1 MDSADR
7 IAAAWRA
14 ERPETPVG
22 SIGVVTRIW
31 ELAKL
36 FGAHR
41 RQMLNQLGIDAA
53 ILDLLSTLRRDGPPY
68 VLTTRELAARTLI
81 STGAVSQRIARAERA
96 GLVTRRHSDAHHRAV
111 EVVLTD
117 AGHALVEQVVDD
129 LLSDELELIS
139 GLPAPDRDQLAELLK
154 ALLSKVHKEVDPEPS
169 SPVGYQ
175 DR

>member
-1 MDSADR
+1 MDSADQ

-14 ERPETPVG
+14 ERPGTPVE

-41 RQMLNQLGIDAA
+41 RQVLSRLGIDAA
-53 ILDLLSTLRRDGPPY
+53 TLDLLSTLRRSGPPY
-68 VLTTRELAARTLI
+68 VLTTREVAARTLI
-81 STGAVSQRIARAERA
+81 STGAVSQRIARAERD
-96 GLVTRRHSDAHHRAV
+96 GLVTRRHSNAHHRAV
-111 EVVLTD
+111 DVVLTE

-129 LLSDELELIS
+129 LLGDEWELLS
-139 GLPAPDRDQLAELLK
+139 GLPADDRDQLAGLLK
-154 ALLSKVHKEVDPEPS
+154 ALLSSVHKEVDPEPS

-175 DR
+175 QP

>member
-14 ERPETPVG
+14 ERPGTPVG
-22 SIGVVTRIW
+22 SIGVVTRVW

-41 RQMLNQLGIDAA
+41 RQVLNRLGIDAA
-53 ILDLLSTLRRDGPPY
+53 TLDLLSTLRRTGPPY
-68 VLTTRELAARTLI
+68 VLTTREVAARTLI
-81 STGAVSQRIARAERA
+81 STGAVSQRIARAERD
-96 GLVTRRHSDAHHRAV
+96 GLVTRRQSDAHHRAV

-129 LLSDELELIS
+129 LLSDELALIS
-139 GLPAPDRDQLAELLK
+139 GLPADDREHLAELLK
-154 ALLSKVHKEVDPEPS
+154 TLLFSVRKEVDP
-169 SPVGYQ
+169 PVGY
-175 DR
+175 REP